1 MSALRRGRKELLCT
15 LRAALVLVPLFS
27 ASASAQL
34 RPLNQTQWSLFDT
47 PAEVSATLGFSR
59 LFDQRA
65 SLAGSS
71 GHLWEIGSFSL
82 AWKTGRVVLEAAG
95 TAQRVFKER
104 SQFAAPYPDVR
115 PAVDG
120 DRHDSG
126 DYRISTA
133 VRLTPDRW
141 PVRGGVRFGTRLP
154 TTDNE
159 TGLDRDAIDFFALL
173 GGTAGS
179 RFIALTGEAGLGIH
193 TTRESRFEQDD
204 LFLYS
209 LKAETRGQLRPS
221 IEITGQKHGQGH
233 REIRGVEDLG
243 EIRLGLR
250 AGKMRWIR
258 VEGVKG
264 FETFSP
270 STGVIVTAGIVR

>member
-1 MSALRRGRKELLCT
+1 MSARRRRKEWSFT
-15 LRAALVLVPLFS
+15 WRAALALVPLFS

-34 RPLNQTQWSLFDT
+34 RPLNQTQWNLFDT
-47 PAEVSATLGFSR
+47 RADVAATLGFSR

-71 GHLWEIGSFSL
+71 GHLWELGSFSL

-95 TAQRVFKER
+95 TAQRIFKER
-104 SQFAAPYPDVR
+104 SRFAAPYPDVR
-115 PAVDG
+115 TTVDG
-120 DRHDSG
+120 GRHDSG

-133 VRLTPDRW
+133 VRLTPERW
-141 PVRGGVRFGTRLP
+141 PVRGGLRFGTRLP

-173 GGTAGS
+173 GGSSGIG
-179 RFIALTGEAGLGIH
+179 FIVLTGEAGLGIH
-193 TTRESRFEQDD
+193 TTRETRFEQDD

-209 LKAETRGQLRPS
+209 LRAETRGRISPS
-221 IEITGQKHGQGH
+221 VEVVGQKHGQGH

-243 EIRLGLR
+243 EVRLGLR
-250 AGKMRWIR
+250 AGQKRWIR

-270 STGVIVTAGIVR
+270 SAGVIVTAGIVR